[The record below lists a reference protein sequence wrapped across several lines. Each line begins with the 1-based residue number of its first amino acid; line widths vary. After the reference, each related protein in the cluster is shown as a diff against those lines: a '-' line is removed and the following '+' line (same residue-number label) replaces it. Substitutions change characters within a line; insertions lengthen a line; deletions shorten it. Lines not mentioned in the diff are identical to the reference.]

1 MEPIPEDL
9 IARARAGDRDAFNEI
24 VRRTYHRVHALAYRL
39 TGNEQDADDVV
50 QDTYVRA
57 FRGLRRF
64 RGDARFTTWLHRITT
79 NTASTFR
86 DRRSRHS
93 HRDIAE
99 VIDLAAQ
106 GVDHDPEAAAE
117 QGAIGARL
125 VSALNGLPARLRS
138 VVVLRDLHGMS
149 HREIADELDI
159 TEAAAKVRLHR
170 ARHRLRDVLTRDG
183 TKEIPPARLT
193 VVPDSGPLV
202 TDTATGEKVS
212 ADPEEQR
219 PAS

>member
-1 MEPIPEDL
+1 MDRIPDDL

-24 VRRTYHRVHALAYRL
+24 VRRTYHRVHALALRL

-86 DRRSRHS
+86 ERRSRHA
-93 HRDIAE
+93 HRDIDE
-99 VIDLAAQ
+99 VSDLAAV
-106 GVDHDPEAAAE
+106 GVDHDPEAAIE
-117 QGAIGARL
+117 QDAVGARL

-138 VVVLRDLHGMS
+138 VVVLRDLHGLS
-149 HREIADELDI
+149 HREIAEELDI
-159 TEAAAKVRLHR
+159 TESAAKVRLHR
-170 ARHRLRDVLTRDG
+170 ARLRLRDALTRDG
-183 TKEIPPARLT
+183 TREPEPVKLA
-193 VVPDSGPLV
+193 VVPDP
-202 TDTATGEKVS
+202 DDH
-212 ADPEEQR
+212 ADSPDPKHR
-219 PAS
+219 AS